1 MSEPYSEAPD
11 IETARRLLDFGD
23 DYRNFLDSQSDCASS
38 MSAIA
43 ASSPLPR
50 SRMHHVRSIH
60 YSFLI
65 KCPYFFC
72 DTASAISLHTDSPY
86 LI

>member
-50 SRMHHVRSIH
+50 SRMHHVRSILL
-60 YSFLI
+60 FLLDQMSI
-65 KCPYFFC
+65 FF
-72 DTASAISLHTDSPY
+72 L
-86 LI
+86 